1 MIVVMTIDPHGAATV
16 VSLIN
21 SALSSVRTAKDL
33 TKQSKDSDLKEQIS
47 GIYDAILSMKERVLE
62 LDEENRN
69 LRQQL
74 EQRAAI
80 KRSGEFGYFYQDGDA
95 DPLCPKCWEGSNKI
109 AHLSAVRQRSS
120 GLKRDCLQCDTVYW
134 EKDPGSSLPRPRQG
148 GHWME

>member
-1 MIVVMTIDPHGAATV
+1 MIVGMTIDPHGAVTV

-21 SALSSVRTAKDL
+21 SALSSVKAAKDL

-47 GIYDAILSMKERVLE
+47 GIYDAILNMKERVLE

-69 LRQQL
+69 LREQL

-80 KRSGEFGYFYQDGDA
+80 KRSGEFGYFYQEGDA

-109 AHLSAVRQRSS
+109 AHLSAMKQRSS
-120 GLKRDCLQCDTVYW
+120 GVRRDCIHCATVFW
-134 EKDPGSSLPRPRQG
+134 EKEYSQPQQQRSGN
-148 GHWME
+148 WME